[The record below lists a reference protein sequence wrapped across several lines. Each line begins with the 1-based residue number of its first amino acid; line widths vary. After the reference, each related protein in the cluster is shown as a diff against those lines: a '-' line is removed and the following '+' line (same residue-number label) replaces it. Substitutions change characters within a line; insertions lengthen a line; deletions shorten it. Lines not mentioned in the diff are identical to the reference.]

1 MSILFLLIPLAVV
14 MVTIFVG
21 LLFWATRNGQ
31 FDDLDSPAMRPVLDD
46 DRAPR
51 QPVRLVSQSGQA
63 PDA

>member
-51 QPVRLVSQSGQA
+51 QPVRPVSQSSSA
-63 PDA
+63 TDA